1 MAMQMQRA
9 FNSRMLTKITKYTIL
24 EGSYNDD
31 NDWVEGKSVTS
42 KIYGVI
48 KAGNKFSQFEE
59 GIALHSEEGGHRT
72 SDYRTLYINDKY
84 SLDIGDKIGFK
95 DTVFNILQ
103 QSDESV
109 YGFNSF
115 TIEKDKNWKQS

>member
-9 FNSRMLTKITKYTIL
+9 FNARMLSKIKHYTIG
-24 EGSYNDD
+24 EGYYNDD
-31 NDWVEGKSVTS
+31 NDWVEGDVSS
-42 KIYGVI
+42 RNIFGVI

-59 GIALHSEEGGHRT
+59 GIALHSDEGGYRT
-72 SDYRTLYINDKY
+72 SDYRTVYVIDKY
-84 SLDIGDKIGFK
+84 NIDIGDKLRFK
-95 DTVFNILQ
+95 NTNFNILQ

-115 TIEKDKNWKQS
+115 IIEKDKNWKEP